1 MVHYETPLYNRMKLH
16 ELTYLVVDD
25 LELMRAV
32 TVNQLRALG
41 CEKIRV
47 ARNGASALEILRN
60 NNIDVLLC
68 DWNMPGMS
76 GLDLLKTVR
85 ADPDLAKLPFLMITA
100 EAERTRIEEVIN
112 AGVSGLLV
120 KPYNAGNLKSRLDKV
135 LAGQPRQ
142 TRTTAGLAAPVAG
155 GAQKFNRR
163 ATDTALA
170 PPRILVVDDYP
181 VSLKLLAHLFKDDYQ
196 VLTASDGPSAL
207 ALCRA
212 DPMPDLLLMD
222 VKMPGM
228 DGFEVVRRLQEH
240 PETAQLPVIFVTGDT
255 DDESRRLGMELGAV
269 DFVSKTTDPKAL
281 RARVR
286 NFVKFIDLR
295 RQLQADFDS
304 MLDVNQ
310 VRQDAENT
318 TRHDI
323 KGSMAGI
330 VGMVHSLA
338 EDSSMASK
346 HATQL
351 RLVERT
357 AQQVIEIVNLSGEI
371 FKMETGNFK
380 LSAVP
385 VNVGEILH
393 RIVDV
398 SRDVFFDKGL
408 TIEVDTD
415 TPVGT
420 ELPQAQG
427 DANLCY
433 SLFQN
438 LVKNACEAA
447 PPGERVVVALF
458 DENPLRVQ
466 IRNPGVVPTELRER
480 FFDKFASHGKD
491 GGSGL
496 GTYSALMLARAQ
508 HGNIQMVTSDE
519 RNSTELTV
527 TLPRL
532 IFDAAKPGL

>member
-1 MVHYETPLYNRMKLH
+1 MIHYETPLYNRMKLH

-41 CEKIRV
+41 CEKVKV
-47 ARNGASALEILRN
+47 ARNGASALETLRN
-60 NNIDVLLC
+60 SKVDVVLC
-68 DWNMPGMS
+68 DWNMPVMS

-85 ADPDLAKLPFLMITA
+85 ADPALAKLPFLMITA

-135 LAGQPRQ
+135 LSGQPRQ
-142 TRTTAGLAAPVAG
+142 ARTTVGLAVPVAG
-155 GAQKFNRR
+155 SAQRLNRR

-170 PPRILVVDDYP
+170 PSRILVVDDYP

-196 VLTASDGPSAL
+196 VLTASDGPTAL

-228 DGFEVVRRLQEH
+228 DGFEVVRRLQER
-240 PETAQLPVIFVTGDT
+240 PETAQLPVIFVTGET

-269 DFVSKTTDPKAL
+269 DFVAKTTDPKAL

-295 RQLQADFDS
+295 RQLQADFDA

-338 EDSSMASK
+338 EDSAMAPK

-351 RLVERT
+351 RLVGKT

-371 FKMETGNFK
+371 FKMETGHFK
-380 LSAVP
+380 LAAAP

-398 SRDVFFDKGL
+398 SRGMFFDKGL

-420 ELPQAQG
+420 ELPQALG

-433 SLFQN
+433 SMFQN

-447 PPGERVVVALF
+447 PPGGRVVVALF
-458 DENPLRVQ
+458 DENPLRVL
-466 IRNPGVVPTELRER
+466 ISNPGVVPPELREH
-480 FFDKFASHGKD
+480 FFDKFATRGKE

-496 GTYSALMLARAQ
+496 GTYSALMLAKAQ
-508 HGNIQMVTSDE
+508 NGNLRMATSDE
-519 RNSTELTV
+519 RDSTDLTV

-532 IFDAAKPGL
+532 IFDAAQPGI